1 MLIGIRSNH
10 MDITKFGDMDDPG
23 FVAVTGELR
32 RWIKE
37 LQPRIS
43 RSQGTA
49 ANEGAG
55 KKAGED
61 EPGRHVL
68 RITQSGS
75 QFHGPTTVSGGTL
88 LQGNYIGRD
97 SIF

>member
-1 MLIGIRSNH
+1 
-10 MDITKFGDMDDPG
+10 MDMTKFEGPDDPG

-43 RSQGTA
+43 SSQGTT
-49 ANEGAG
+49 NEE
-55 KKAGED
+55 AGE
-61 EPGRHVL
+61 EAPNQHIL
-68 RITQSGS
+68 RITQGGS
-75 QFHGPTTVSGGTL
+75 QFHGPTTVSGGTVF
-88 LQGNYIGRD
+88 QGNYIGRD